1 MEKIKP
7 HGPSKLSEIINMA
20 IQFAQ
25 SAEGQSTNY
34 YVLIVLTD
42 GSIDDFNDTVEKAI
56 EASSLPLSIILVVL
70 GDGDFT

>member
-1 MEKIKP
+1 
-7 HGPSKLSEIINMA
+7 MA

-70 GDGDFT
+70 GDGDFTQLKKLDQD